1 VAGFVAAQKKHDVS
15 LLTRH
20 PERWSQSLTVELP
33 SGTTCEGHLNGL
45 FSDAKQAVSNADIIL
60 LCLPGYAIRETL
72 LQIRD
77 YLKPCAAVGSVVSS
91 TGFFFEALEL
101 LPFTQPLFGFQ
112 RVPFIAR
119 TQEYGH
125 RARLMGYKESLSVA
139 VEQTVHK
146 EELRQMLEAMTAL
159 KKQRILCTVVTS
171 MMTYKDMLLTEITAT
186 QDEENQYGWSG
197 ELAFMEYIPVTEEN
211 AQAVKENNNS
221 SVRKN
226 TGSTGSSKKLTGT
239 PFEQLLQRAGLK

>member
-1 VAGFVAAQKKHDVS
+1 MNSSSSAYVS
-15 LLTRH
+15 CDIGGKTYTYHFTGVTEIEHNLALNLDNTD
-20 PERWSQSLTVELP
+20 SQGMDIVHGARNLP
-33 SGTTCEGHLNGL
+33 DQVT
-45 FSDAKQAVSNADIIL
+45 
-60 LCLPGYAIRETL
+60 
-72 LQIRD
+72 
-77 YLKPCAAVGSVVSS
+77 
-91 TGFFFEALEL
+91 
-101 LPFTQPLFGFQ
+101 
-112 RVPFIAR
+112 
-119 TQEYGH
+119 
-125 RARLMGYKESLSVA
+125 LSVLETDA
-139 VEQTVHK
+139 EHPAGWAA
-146 EELRQMLEAMTAL
+146 RMLEAMTAL

-226 TGSTGSSKKLTGT
+226 TGSTSSSKKVSGT